1 MRAHRRRR
9 INYRRTVLY
18 LKPFY
23 GIGIVA
29 RPYLRAVV
37 KHSGVKSSAAAR
49 AALEQQMRKSGEQPL
64 EQLVNTEHIS
74 VRDLALAVGRQK
86 LAADLCQIAVEIPFD
101 IFDIR
106 RRKYLIHL
114 IEYVVSHVLAR
125 HIENILVPPYR
136 TLAPLGVQAPVGMR
150 AVKIAVR

>member
-1 MRAHRRRR
+1 MSAHGRGGVAHRSAELNAEPLER
-9 INYRRTVLY
+9 V
-18 LKPFY
+18 
-23 GIGIVA
+23 GVVA
-29 RPYLRAVV
+29 RPDLRRIIEHTRVEA
-37 KHSGVKSSAAAR
+37 SAAAR

-86 LAADLCQIAVEIPFD
+86 LAADVCQIAVEIPFD

-125 HIENILVPPYR
+125 HIENILVSPDR
-136 TLAPLGVQAPVGMR
+136 TLAPLGVQAPVGVST
-150 AVKIAVR
+150 VKIAVR